1 MMMATL
7 RPNRCYRDV
16 DKPPY
21 TRKEYVKGVPQ
32 PKVVHFIMGNLSA
45 EFPVKVNL
53 VATRPIQ
60 IRHNALEAARVA
72 ANKYLTK
79 MCGRMGYKFQIRV
92 YPHQI
97 LREHKMATGAGADRI
112 SDGMRLAFG
121 KPIGTAARVKE
132 GQAIMTVWVNPDK
145 FPAAKEAL
153 RRAAMKLPVPC
164 KVVIEEGKELIKQ

>member
-1 MMMATL
+1 MMATL

-79 MCGRMGYKFQIRV
+79 MCGRMGYKFQIRT

-121 KPIGTAARVKE
+121 KPIGTAARVRK
-132 GQAIMTVWVNPDK
+132 GQKIITISTTPEKVYDAT
-145 FPAAKEAL
+145 EAL
-153 RRAAMKLPVPC
+153 RRCAMKMPVKC
-164 KVVIEEGKELIKQ
+164 KIEIGKGAELVKN